1 MFANKLLSTK
11 LTVKSLV
18 PCNVCGTLC
27 RKVVVTSEKNVS
39 FVNTWMC
46 HLKKSLILVNYCLFI
61 NELEFQFVFNFPL
74 TKLYVAMWSV
84 INESCEK
91 VNG

>member
-27 RKVVVTSEKNVS
+27 RKVVVTFEKNVS

-46 HLKKSLILVNYCLFI
+46 HLKKSLILVNYSLLR
-61 NELEFQFVFNFPL
+61 NEFEFHFVFSILLVKNYAFYAL
-74 TKLYVAMWSV
+74 HVVS
-84 INESCEK
+84 SQ
-91 VNG
+91 